1 MSIHDLVN
9 LNVSK
14 GMTINQ
20 AENFACQQIVLNKI
34 AKSPM
39 VDQVLIKGGVL
50 MFNMTHSLRR
60 VTTDIDFDF
69 IKYSISDESIKLFIE
84 LLNKYDPEVKIKT
97 LKLQPL
103 HQEDYNGK
111 RVLTL
116 ISDKTYK
123 IRFKL
128 DIGVH
133 TLFDIEQSSACF
145 SFSNEKD
152 FVLKVNPCE
161 QIFAEKLYSL
171 AKHDVLSTRYKDVF
185 DMYYLIS
192 NSLLDDKIVKKCLLH
207 LLENNSRGLKQI
219 SDISDIVKRVFS
231 DNIYVKNIKTSK
243 DKWVDEEYETIFSS
257 ILSYLD
263 SLKNA
268 I

>member
-1 MSIHDLVN
+1 MSIKELVN
-9 LNVSK
+9 LYVAK
-14 GMTINQ
+14 GMTLEQ
-20 AENFACQQIVLNKI
+20 AESFACQQIVLNKI

-39 VDQVLIKGGVL
+39 TNQVLIKGGVL

-69 IKYSISDESIKLFIE
+69 IKYSISDVSIKYFID
-84 LLNKYDPEVKIKT
+84 LLNKYDLQFKIKI

-111 RVLTL
+111 RVSTL
-116 ISDKTYK
+116 ISDNTYK

-145 SFSNEKD
+145 SFSNDKED

-171 AKHDVLSTRYKDVF
+171 AKHSVLSTRYKDIF
-185 DMYYLIS
+185 DMYYLIV
-192 NSLLDDKIVKKCLLH
+192 NSLLNDEIVKKCLHH
-207 LLENNSRGLKQI
+207 LLEDNNRGLKQI
-219 SDISDIVKRVFS
+219 SDIYRVVKIVFS
-231 DNIYVKNIKTSK
+231 DDGYIQNIKTTK
-243 DKWVDEEYETIFSS
+243 DKWIDEDYEAIFSR
-257 ILSYLD
+257 ILEYIK
-263 SLKNA
+263 SLK
-268 I
+268 

>member
-1 MSIHDLVN
+1 MSIQDLVN
-9 LNVSK
+9 LYVTK
-14 GMTINQ
+14 GMALEQ
-20 AENFACQQIVLNKI
+20 AESFACQQIVLNKI

-60 VTTDIDFDF
+60 VTSDIDFDF
-69 IKYSISDESIKLFIE
+69 IRYDISDESINLFIE
-84 LLNKYDPEVKIKT
+84 LLNKYDPEFKIKI

-111 RVLTL
+111 RVITL

-133 TLFDIEQSSACF
+133 TLFGVEQSSACF
-145 SFSNEKD
+145 SFSGGED
-152 FVLKVNPCE
+152 FVLRVNPCE

-171 AKHDVLSTRYKDVF
+171 AKHDVLSTRFKDIF

-192 NSLLDDKIVKKCLLH
+192 NSLLNKEIVKKCLNH
-207 LLENNSRGLKQI
+207 LLENNVHGFNTI
-219 SDISDIVKRVFS
+219 SDVYDVIKSVFS
-231 DNIYVKNIKTSK
+231 NKNYIENIKTTK
-243 DKWVDEEYETIFSS
+243 DKWIDEDYELIFST
-257 ILSYLD
+257 ILGYINL
-263 SLKNA
+263 LQ
-268 I
+268 

>member
-1 MSIHDLVN
+1 MNIRELVN
-9 LNVSK
+9 FYVGK

-69 IKYSISDESIKLFIE
+69 IKYSIPDESIKLFIDM
-84 LLNKYDPEVKIKT
+84 LNKYDSEFKIKII
-97 LKLQPL
+97 KQQPL
-103 HQEDYNGK
+103 HQEDYDGK

-116 ISDKTYK
+116 ISDNTYK

-171 AKHDVLSTRYKDVF
+171 AKHDVLSTRYKDIF

-192 NSLLDDKIVKKCLLH
+192 NSLLNDEIVKKCLLN
-207 LLENNSRGLKQI
+207 LLENNNRGLKQI
-219 SDISDIVKRVFS
+219 ANIYKVIESVFS
-231 DNIYVKNIKTSK
+231 DNEYIKKIKTTK
-243 DKWVDEEYETIFSS
+243 DKWIDEEYETIFST
-257 ILSYLD
+257 ILSYLNT
-263 SLKNA
+263 LNKF
-268 I
+268 

>member
-1 MSIHDLVN
+1 MSIQDLVDFY
-9 LNVSK
+9 VGE
-14 GMTINQ
+14 GMTVNQ
-20 AENFACQQIVLNKI
+20 AENFACQRIVLNKI

-50 MFNMTHSLRR
+50 MFNMTHSIRR
-60 VTTDIDFDF
+60 VTSDIDFDF
-69 IKYSISDESIKLFIE
+69 IKYSISDESIKLFIDM
-84 LLNKYDPEVKIKT
+84 LSKYDSEFKIKIV
-97 LKLQPL
+97 KLQPL

-145 SFSNEKD
+145 SFTNEKD

-171 AKHDVLSTRYKDVF
+171 AKHDVLSTRYKDIF

-192 NSLLDDKIVKKCLLH
+192 NSLLNDEIVKKCLLH
-207 LLENNSRGLKQI
+207 LLENNNRGLNK
-219 SDISDIVKRVFS
+219 
-231 DNIYVKNIKTSK
+231 YPM
-243 DKWVDEEYETIFSS
+243 S
-257 ILSYLD
+257 IRL
-263 SLKNA
+263 
-268 I
+268 